1 MHRLFYA
8 PINYGANVCRS
19 QSRCIELIQLIFTCC
34 VIEFLQGHV
43 SIELVV

>member
-8 PINYGANVCRS
+8 PINYGVNVCRS
-19 QSRCIELIQLIFTCC
+19 HSRCIELIQLIFTFW
-34 VIEFLQGHV
+34 VIEFLQGRV